1 MASNYIFFHAITIT
15 EMSKEVIRIN
25 LDEFIYIN
33 HNLQLIFEIK
43 KSIEFEGIEVLV
55 NKIYSMEIHDEMNS
69 SRAMFMTNEG
79 QYMNSFNAQPL
90 IPIRMEAIGNAVY
103 SFRLLDRFLFI
114 GRSSRDVLEELL
126 TISDTQAIT

>member
-1 MASNYIFFHAITIT
+1 
-15 EMSKEVIRIN
+15 MSKEVIRN
-25 LDEFIYIN
+25 GLDEFIYIN

-43 KSIEFEGIEVLV
+43 KSNEFEGIEVLV

-69 SRAMFMTNEG
+69 SRAIFMTNEG

-90 IPIRMEAIGNAVY
+90 IPIQMEAIGNAVY

-114 GRSSRDVLEELL
+114 GRSSREVLEELL
-126 TISDTQAIT
+126 TISDIQAM

>member
-1 MASNYIFFHAITIT
+1 
-15 EMSKEVIRIN
+15 MSKEVIRN
-25 LDEFIYIN
+25 GLDEFIYIN
-33 HNLQLIFEIK
+33 HVLQLIFEIK

-90 IPIRMEAIGNAVY
+90 IPIRMEAIGNTVY
-103 SFRLLDRFLFI
+103 TFRLLDRFLFI
-114 GRSSRDVLEELL
+114 GRSSREVLEELL
-126 TISDTQAIT
+126 TISDIHSM